1 MAISTPLGPSR
12 SGGWWLNKQG
22 SGESLVSKHSV
33 LYPVNGMRRVVNILA
48 ADDIQPSSRH
58 SWTGLGKCS
67 VYMVL
72 LLAFLSPP
80 RGGRQQNGNSQIV
93 FLISIA
99 NTKGREEAKENKAI
113 ISCLKGLSRGMI
125 QLGVGLCHTHAE
137 VGGNPSRSLQD
148 VPPSS
153 RPQEY
158 VPPSLNTCQT
168 RVQK

>member
-22 SGESLVSKHSV
+22 SWESLVSKHSV
-33 LYPVNGMRRVVNILA
+33 LYPVNGMPRVVNILA

-80 RGGRQQNGNSQIV
+80 RGGDNKMGTLRLY
-93 FLISIA
+93 FLF
-99 NTKGREEAKENKAI
+99 
-113 ISCLKGLSRGMI
+113 
-125 QLGVGLCHTHAE
+125 
-137 VGGNPSRSLQD
+137 
-148 VPPSS
+148 
-153 RPQEY
+153 
-158 VPPSLNTCQT
+158 PSL
-168 RVQK
+168 